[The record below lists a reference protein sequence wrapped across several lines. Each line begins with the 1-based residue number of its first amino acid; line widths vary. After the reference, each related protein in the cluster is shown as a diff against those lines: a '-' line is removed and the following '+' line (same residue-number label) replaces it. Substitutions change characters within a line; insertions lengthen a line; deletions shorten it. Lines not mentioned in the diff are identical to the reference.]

1 MRRGERQEVNPLY
14 LTPTADREV
23 PVLNYHFDWSI
34 ITSGTYHEWLVSG
47 LKITL
52 KISAISI
59 VLSFALGLTIAVM
72 RMSGNRLL
80 RWLAYAYLEF
90 FRNTPL
96 LVQIFFWYFG
106 SYKILPTA
114 VNDWLNATGFEFAAA
129 VIALTIYTSAFIA
142 EDIRSGVLSIPKEQ
156 MEAARS
162 AGFSYLRSMQ
172 YIILPQAVRITIP
185 PLVNQFLNVAK
196 NSSLAMTIGVME
208 ITYQARQVE
217 SYTFKGFE
225 AFTAATVVYLTLSLV
240 LTALVN
246 LYNEKVLNIHKA
258 V

>member
-1 MRRGERQEVNPLY
+1 M
-14 LTPTADREV
+14 
-23 PVLNYHFDWSI
+23 LNYQFDWSTV
-34 ITSGTYHEWLVSG
+34 TSGKYFDWLASG
-47 LKITL
+47 VKVTL
-52 KISAISI
+52 QLSALSI
-59 VLSFALGLTIAVM
+59 VLAFILGLLIAVM
-72 RMSGNRLL
+72 RMSNNKPV
-80 RWLAYAYLEF
+80 RWIAHAYLEF

-114 VNDWLNATGFEFAAA
+114 VNDWLNSTNFEFAAA

-172 YIILPQAVRITIP
+172 YIILPQAVRLTVP
-185 PLVNQFLNVAK
+185 PLVNQFLNLAK

-208 ITYQARQVE
+208 LTYQARQVE

-225 AFTAATVVYLTLSLV
+225 AFTAATVVYVAISLV
-240 LTALVN
+240 ITALVN
-246 LYNEKVLNIHKA
+246 IYNEKVLNIHKA
-258 V
+258 A

>member
-1 MRRGERQEVNPLY
+1 VR
-14 LTPTADREV
+14 
-23 PVLNYHFDWSI
+23 PVRW
-34 ITSGTYHEWLVSG
+34 
-47 LKITL
+47 
-52 KISAISI
+52 
-59 VLSFALGLTIAVM
+59 FALG
-72 RMSGNRLL
+72 
-80 RWLAYAYLEF
+80 YLEF

-114 VNDWLNATGFEFAAA
+114 VNDWLVTQNFEFASA

-162 AGFSYLRSMQ
+162 SGFSFIRSMR

-185 PLVNQFLNVAK
+185 PLINQFLNLVK
-196 NSSLAMTIGVME
+196 NSSLAMTIGVAE
-208 ITYQARQVE
+208 LTYQARQVE

-225 AFTAATVVYLTLSLV
+225 AFSAATIVYIAMSIIITVAVTWYSKTILSPLR
-240 LTALVN
+240 AR
-246 LYNEKVLNIHKA
+246 
-258 V
+258 